1 MLKIMRDNDLSP
13 VLLSPVLHF
22 YDVEVFY
29 RELHFGTAEIVDVDG
44 KIDEMTR
51 DRYVS

>member
-1 MLKIMRDNDLSP
+1 MQRGLF
-13 VLLSPVLHF
+13 F
-22 YDVEVFY
+22 YDVKVFY

-44 KIDEMTR
+44 KINGAVGLAQKVHVIKGMTR